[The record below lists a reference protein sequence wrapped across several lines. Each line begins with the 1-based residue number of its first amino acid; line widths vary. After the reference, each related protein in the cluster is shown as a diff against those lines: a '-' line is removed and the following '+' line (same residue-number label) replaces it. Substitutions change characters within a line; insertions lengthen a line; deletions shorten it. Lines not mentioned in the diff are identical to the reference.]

1 MFHAYS
7 AELAGELQASL
18 LHWARLR
25 SFERWITLAETN
37 EWANMGVWMREATDL
52 QSKEVLFHIA
62 CEMGL
67 HTCIAPLIENGVDPL
82 FKDRDEARGPLV
94 AAANGHDT
102 VSLELLDH
110 GLAMETVWSCAVR
123 NVLHEAVF
131 GGHLQVVRLLIRRGI
146 DLKLWAGVRK
156 QQLMLQRLETMSP
169 SSERYSMP
177 ELWST
182 AELLT
187 EALLC
192 TQRPTKVQL
201 TWLRR

>member
-7 AELAGELQASL
+7 AKLAGESQAIL

-82 FKDRDEARGPLV
+82 FKDRDEARGPLS
-94 AAANGHDT
+94 GR
-102 VSLELLDH
+102 S
-110 GLAMETVWSCAVR
+110 
-123 NVLHEAVF
+123 
-131 GGHLQVVRLLIRRGI
+131 
-146 DLKLWAGVRK
+146 
-156 QQLMLQRLETMSP
+156 
-169 SSERYSMP
+169 
-177 ELWST
+177 
-182 AELLT
+182 
-187 EALLC
+187 
-192 TQRPTKVQL
+192 
-201 TWLRR
+201 